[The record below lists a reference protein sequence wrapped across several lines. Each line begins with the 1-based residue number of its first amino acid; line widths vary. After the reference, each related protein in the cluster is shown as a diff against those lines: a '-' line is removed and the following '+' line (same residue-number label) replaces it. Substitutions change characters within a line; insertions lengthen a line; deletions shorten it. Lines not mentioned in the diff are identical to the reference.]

1 MNLYPSEIRAAY
13 RVALSRDELLEAQ
26 RAADTL
32 KRLGFIAEAKEI
44 YKKVE
49 KQALQ

>member
-13 RVALSRDELLEAQ
+13 RVALSRDQLLEAQ

-32 KRLGFIAEAKEI
+32 KRLGFVAEVKEI
-44 YKKVE
+44 YKKIE